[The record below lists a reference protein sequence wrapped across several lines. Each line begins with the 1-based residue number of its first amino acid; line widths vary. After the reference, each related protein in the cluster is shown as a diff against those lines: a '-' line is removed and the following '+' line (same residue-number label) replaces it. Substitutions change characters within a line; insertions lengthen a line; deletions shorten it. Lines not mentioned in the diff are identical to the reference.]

1 MITDDYAV
9 CPSCGYSRAL
19 THYSSDTTV
28 NWVAC
33 PKCRSFFEH
42 DVLVEEKS
50 EEFWK
55 NVEKDVGFKLD
66 ENGYVVR
73 VKVVNNLVVCRCGS
87 CGGSLC
93 KDDRIR
99 IRVDDGLILCV
110 GCCVKH
116 GYVEVVGLNRVKA
129 VRKK

>member
-1 MITDDYAV
+1 MITDGYAV
-9 CPSCGYSRAL
+9 CQKCGYVRAL
-19 THYSSDTTV
+19 THYSSDTTI

-55 NVEKDVGFKLD
+55 NVEQDTGFKK
-66 ENGYVVR
+66 NA
-73 VKVVNNLVVCRCGS
+73 VCRCGS
-87 CGGSLC
+87 CGVSLC

-116 GYVEVVGLNRVKA
+116 GYVEVVGLNRVKV
-129 VRKK
+129 VRKE